1 MTTIND
7 ESVVPEF
14 AHAVRGYDRYQV
26 DDYIERLNEWAAGAQ
41 ARALEAEGQLQAQDQ
56 EIRHLRDRVGE
67 LESERPST
75 PDQALKTAAERTS
88 EIVTAAVQQAD
99 EIRRRAAADAERR
112 LDEASLQAVAAVE
125 AARQSVAGLAEEA
138 TQERRDARQR
148 IDAMYDDAARH
159 AEEVKRRATEE
170 AETVLGDARVE
181 AARIVSEAETA
192 AAETR
197 ARLEDERRQAGE
209 AVERLQV
216 ERKEIVGELS
226 RLRGAIQTLISGAH
240 NISRFETDE
249 AAVAAGAADAP
260 TVIIEAAELAVLDAT
275 DDAEGG
281 LRPGS

>member
-1 MTTIND
+1 MTTLND

-26 DDYIERLNEWAAGAQ
+26 DDYIERLDEWAAGAQ
-41 ARALEAEGQLQAQDQ
+41 ARALEAEGQLRAQDQ
-56 EIRHLRDRVGE
+56 EIHHLRDRVGE

-75 PDQALKTAAERTS
+75 PAQALKTAAERAS
-88 EIVTAAVQQAD
+88 ETVTAAVQQAD
-99 EIRRRAAADAERR
+99 EIRRRVAADAERR
-112 LDEASLQAVAAVE
+112 LDEASLQAVAVVE

-138 TQERRDARQR
+138 TQERRDVRLR
-148 IDAMYDDAARH
+148 IDSMYDDAARH

-170 AETVLGDARVE
+170 AETVLGDARIE
-181 AARIVSEAETA
+181 AARIVSEAETT

-240 NISRFETDE
+240 NISRLETDE
-249 AAVAAGAADAP
+249 AAAAGAADAP
-260 TVIIEAAELAVLDAT
+260 TVIIETAELAILDAA

-281 LRPGS
+281 LQSGS